1 MATQRRRISDRLQA
15 HLRSRDVARV
25 LYGAIIGLALVVALQ
40 AHPPAAGQIVVLVVG
55 TAVAVGLAELYCE
68 IIGTEAGTGRMV
80 KGPERRRMAGEALAV
95 VVGAGFPAVFFA
107 LAAAGAIEVR
117 LAFSLSKWSGLAL
130 ICGYGA
136 LAARLAGAG
145 RGKALLH
152 GAVVGLIG
160 VALIELKSLLH

>member
-1 MATQRRRISDRLQA
+1 
-15 HLRSRDVARV
+15 VNW
-25 LYGAIIGLALVVALQ
+25 
-40 AHPPAAGQIVVLVVG
+40 VG
-55 TAVAVGLAELYCE
+55 TAVAVGLAELYGE

-80 KGPERRRMAGEALAV
+80 RGPERCRMAGEALAV

-136 LAARLAGAG
+136 LAARLAAE
-145 RGKALLH
+145 R
-152 GAVVGLIG
+152 
-160 VALIELKSLLH
+160 VAERRCCTAWPSGWSASP